1 MLSHV
6 YLEGGVGWG
15 LNKILMRMCI
25 LQEIEIWQDHRLATV
40 EIVKLKDVMVVTFID
55 AFEVDK
61 YGKMW
66 QLNMIFQYLL
76 SIVIVM
82 WAELMRRAV

>member
-1 MLSHV
+1 
-6 YLEGGVGWG
+6 
-15 LNKILMRMCI
+15 
-25 LQEIEIWQDHRLATV
+25 
-40 EIVKLKDVMVVTFID
+40 MVVTFID